1 MSKEQKKVVNYPVS
15 TEEQGWRSGKSA
27 NHRRKLKSEL
37 YRQEALRTYYE
48 RECHENSELI
58 KGLVQWHTKR
68 WDKHPNFEDMD
79 LKEQMFWFTKEISKY
94 DQVIKHLVIRA
105 KEITSEYEILR
116 TKLNTPDPKE
126 S

>member
-1 MSKEQKKVVNYPVS
+1 MS
-15 TEEQGWRSGKSA
+15 EEQGWRAGKSA
-27 NHRRKLKSEL
+27 NDRRKLKTEL
-37 YRQEALRTYYE
+37 DRQEKLRDYYE

-58 KGLVQWHTKR
+58 KGLIQWHTKR

-94 DQVIKHLVIRA
+94 DQVVKHLTIRA

>member
-1 MSKEQKKVVNYPVS
+1 
-15 TEEQGWRSGKSA
+15 
-27 NHRRKLKSEL
+27 
-37 YRQEALRTYYE
+37 
-48 RECHENSELI
+48 
-58 KGLVQWHTKR
+58 
-68 WDKHPNFEDMD
+68 MD